1 MKYQNPK
8 IMNRWNLIMNNP
20 ENENAS
26 IFVWG
31 HFGKKLQKLDSERYF
46 AISQNSPHEFL
57 SRIYNRNMEKIID
70 KMDLDSLFDDIEN
83 ENYLDNLFRQVSA
96 FLRGNSDMVS
106 IGSALTGQLEKSIKT
121 GKIITKYDNEIED
134 LK

>member
-1 MKYQNPK
+1 
-8 IMNRWNLIMNNP
+8 MNKP
-20 ENENAS
+20 ENENAT

-31 HFGKKLQKLDSERYF
+31 HFGKKLQKLDKDRYF

-57 SRIYNRNMEKIID
+57 SRIYNNNMEKIID
-70 KMDLDSLFDDIEN
+70 EMNLKTIFDDIEH

-96 FLRGNSDMVS
+96 FMRGNSDMVS

-121 GKIITKYDNEIED
+121 GRIITKINNEDNENE
-134 LK
+134 KRN